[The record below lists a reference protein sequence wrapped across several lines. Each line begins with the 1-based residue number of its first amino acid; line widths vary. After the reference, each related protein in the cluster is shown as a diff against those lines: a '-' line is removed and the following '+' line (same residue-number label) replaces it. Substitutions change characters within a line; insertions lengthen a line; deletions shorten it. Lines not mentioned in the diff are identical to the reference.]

1 MQKTCVREI
10 HHYSITPRISETNLG
25 GHIGAVVIP
34 VWFEEAR
41 FAFLNETLQGDRFR
55 HFLVRYEIDFKK
67 EIYYGTIVTIRTFVE
82 KTGNCSMTFGQE
94 VIQNADICAVGK
106 TVAVHIDPDTRKAKP
121 IPQEVKALLLP
132 S

>member
-1 MQKTCVREI
+1 MT

-41 FAFLNETLQGDRFR
+41 FAFINEILQGAGFR

-67 EIYYGTIVTIRTFVE
+67 EIFSIFGNRGDRLDNRFVNTPPE
-82 KTGNCSMTFGQE
+82 S
-94 VIQNADICAVGK
+94 
-106 TVAVHIDPDTRKAKP
+106 
-121 IPQEVKALLLP
+121 
-132 S
+132 

>member
-1 MQKTCVREI
+1 MI

-41 FAFLNETLQGDRFR
+41 FAFINEKLQGAGFR

-67 EIYYGTIVTIRTFVE
+67 EIFYGIVAKIHTHVE
-82 KTGNCSMTFGQE
+82 KIGDRSITFGQE
-94 VIQNADICAVGK
+94 VIQNGDICAIGK
-106 TVAVHIDPDTRKAKP
+106 SVAVHIDSEIRKAKS
-121 IPQEVKALLLP
+121 IPQETKELFQSA
-132 S
+132 

>member
-1 MQKTCVREI
+1 MI

-41 FAFLNETLQGDRFR
+41 FAFINETLQGAGFR

-67 EIYYGTIVTIRTFVE
+67 EIFYGTIAKIHTFVE
-82 KTGNCSMTFGQE
+82 KIGNRSITFGQE
-94 VIQNADICAVGK
+94 VIQNGDICATGK
-106 TVAVHIDPDTRKAKP
+106 SVVVHIDSETRKAKS
-121 IPQEVKALLLP
+121 IPQETKGLFQSA
-132 S
+132 

>member
-1 MQKTCVREI
+1 MI

-41 FAFLNETLQGDRFR
+41 FAFINDMLNGSEFR

-67 EIYYGTIVTIRTFVE
+67 EIFYGKMVKVHTFVE
-82 KTGNCSMTFGQE
+82 KIGDRSITFGQE
-94 VIQNADICAVGK
+94 VIQNEEICAAGK
-106 TVAVHIDPDTRKAKP
+106 SVVVYIDSATRKP
-121 IPQEVKALLLP
+121 EYIPQETKALFQTA
-132 S
+132 

>member
-1 MQKTCVREI
+1 MT

-41 FAFLNETLQGDRFR
+41 FAFINEILQGAGFR

-67 EIYYGTIVTIRTFVE
+67 EIFYGTIAKIHTFVE
-82 KTGNCSMTFGQE
+82 KIGNRSIIFGQE
-94 VIQNADICAVGK
+94 VIQNGDICVIGK
-106 TVAVHIDPDTRKAKP
+106 SVVVHIDSETCEAEY
-121 IPQEVKALLLP
+121 IPEETKKLFQSA
-132 S
+132 